1 MKTSS
6 DVRFDDC
13 EIGEKETLNNYW
25 TSQVRRTIN
34 DEKCINNL
42 IALVEKKKHRRRKK
56 HYTTYTAKIREEI
69 EAKKKVLN

>member
-1 MKTSS
+1 
-6 DVRFDDC
+6 
-13 EIGEKETLNNYW
+13 
-25 TSQVRRTIN
+25 VRRTIN